1 MAGYTIPI
9 IVTGSPAIE
18 AAVAAIQNLDTKTN
32 SFVANQVRSAEQL
45 EEATKKATKAIHDQR
60 IAYAQTEA
68 ADKRAKKATPA
79 GSRAPAPKLSAD
91 GAAFLAIVRDT
102 ERAQRIFDG
111 FSFTKLEQEYKRTT
125 LEVRRYNTELAQVA
139 SANRIAL
146 NEKTALLMAT
156 ERETLANQNV
166 KAAIAA
172 IGTEQAKETRLLK
185 LQYAELEKALTINE
199 KRTAAFVA
207 QKNELEY
214 ANSLEG
220 RLAEKAK
227 YATRLAQE
235 AAIATDKRAEAQRR
249 LNELRS
255 GGPAAEDARLSYQ
268 IRLANELAIADLK
281 LVESKRVLA
290 ALGRP
295 DSIESETAAIARQ
308 TAETKRLTASKQE
321 LAALRNPA
329 SNASQQAALD
339 AQISAQRELV
349 RLRAEANISPNDRRE
364 ITALTEKAKLEQERA
379 RLLARSTREFRA
391 LEAEVVRL
399 RHAEERAINPTKSLS
414 MHLNLANQGAA
425 ALRSS
430 IYGMG
435 ASFGVF
441 TSSTVLIAASVYAV
455 SRAFREGVTAAI
467 DYEQKLAALGAMA
480 SRSSGISPE
489 YAADKEKLNQAAMG
503 AALSSKYST
512 LEVADAMKQLA
523 LAGLTVDQS
532 IAATIPTMRLA
543 TIGQLGFAEAADIA
557 TNVMMGFGMHVEQLP
572 KIIDV
577 LAKAATESNTDVTQL
592 GNAMSYAAP
601 IANSFGVSLEYTAA
615 AMEVLANAGIKSSR
629 AGTGMRRVLV
639 SLFTPTQK
647 ITEAVEGFGISLG
660 KVAQEGESLEGLDF
674 SVGKLIEQAGGAAEA
689 QRMLEEFYVATAGGT
704 KNLQLLRETVGVY
717 ALPAMTQLVKSVGM
731 GTKSIQAF
739 AESLEDIEGT
749 AEQQSAKMLDNLKDV
764 WGQVGAASSVLSAKL
779 YDEEK
784 SGLRTLLE
792 QLLAIA
798 RSLAQSSK
806 IAAPF
811 TAAIKALGEAIIRVV
826 AILAGLKLAFL
837 GVSTVALLFSKTSA
851 AVKNLGIG
859 LDWLKAKY
867 IAMGTAA
874 AGAAA
879 ASQAAAGAGLA
890 GAAAPGTL
898 AALGLSGW
906 GIATGAVIITGV
918 LATVYAIYKQF
929 SGIGEAVTAVNDAF
943 SVMKQETDAYNQS
956 LQETYDKLAGGDL
969 VRMYEERA
977 RIEQDMLDI
986 SGKTVEQTKQLKDE
1000 YAAVN
1005 REILGAHESLSKFG
1019 STTLLLA
1026 KVKKQTQLDSA
1037 NTELASAKAEVDR
1050 LERERRTDLEK
1061 TGLQSIRD
1069 PSKYIK
1075 KSDAGLAAARES
1087 LELKKAG
1094 VAVLATEIDAQDK
1107 LQKILTSGTA
1117 LEQAEKLGVLH
1128 ASITSKIQDQEKAVA
1143 DLSAAVAAGD
1153 ATKAERLGQESAALD
1168 RLYAQRNQIAQMERM
1183 TREAETA
1190 RAIPYEQMMVQH
1202 EKARERHLKDQQL
1215 INGTEQERAAAA
1227 LALAEIE
1234 NNSAQARVQQLET
1247 IHEKLKELR
1256 DAEKD
1261 ANVQKIYEQA
1271 LLNTGSDLG
1280 AAYGAAG
1287 AALKAYNDAL
1297 KTNTG
1302 LQNRTANEMGKT
1314 IKSAAELHQQMMA
1327 LIKDLADF
1335 KRGFTELNEEILSR
1349 GTEVFSDMTQH
1360 AKELSGALKEVT
1372 LSGAEVAGLEMP
1384 EATQSTQRG
1393 LLPGKLGGL
1402 SPEFGTQLQKMIEDA
1417 SEKGIRIGVTSGFRT
1432 AAQQAEIFSKAR
1444 PGYAAP
1450 PGRSYH
1456 EKGLAA
1462 DLSYGPGGQ
1471 AWAHANASK
1480 YGLKFPMLGAKLNEP
1495 WHVEPASTR
1504 GGASLAEMNLA
1515 NTNESKSITILVK
1528 DQEALTKARAQAAQ
1542 QAQAQYDAQAH
1553 LDQLMK
1559 DEVTTYATAKDAYAE
1574 AAFWQNKL
1582 NSDKKLSVTQTA
1594 AATDALSKA
1603 NATWKA
1609 YTAAHEASL
1618 KAEEQSIRLGELKN
1632 IQVPRSSA
1640 EMEKLKEEYV
1650 TGDAAMKDYNY
1661 TLAMNNFLLGKGAL
1675 SMAQYMQNMSDAS
1688 RKVAQAKGEYASFFE
1703 SLRYDAKDFEK
1714 IGTGAMSSFRD
1725 SIAEALA
1732 SGKMDF
1738 EKFLTYLRDA
1748 AARFAADKIMESLFK
1763 PADGGKG
1770 GGLLSGLVSI
1780 VSKVVTTYATGGAGN
1795 VNDMVPVDAM
1805 ARGGSFSGALPS
1817 GVYNRPTLFPYR
1829 SPGFHAFATGTGLLG
1844 EAGPEAVLPLTR
1856 VGGELG
1862 VKTKSTPTQVNVT
1875 VNNLPGQTA
1884 NVKQD
1889 GNNLSIDIIEQV
1901 LASRISKGGSPMSKG
1916 LESTYAGMRRQGR

>member
-9 IVTGSPAIE
+9 IVSGVPAID
-18 AAVAAIQNLDTKTN
+18 AAVSAIQNLNSQTN
-32 SFVANQVRSAEQL
+32 TLVNTQVSA
-45 EEATKKATKAIHDQR
+45 
-60 IAYAQTEA
+60 
-68 ADKRAKKATPA
+68 
-79 GSRAPAPKLSAD
+79 
-91 GAAFLAIVRDT
+91 
-102 ERAQRIFDG
+102 
-111 FSFTKLEQEYKRTT
+111 
-125 LEVRRYNTELAQVA
+125 
-139 SANRIAL
+139 ANRIADA
-146 NEKTALLMAT
+146 NKKVTKTLDDQRVAYQKVADADTAAREAAAEAGKAPPAKNISAGGAAILKIFEQIKKAAT
-156 ERETLANQNV
+156 EFDEVTFTRIEKQFRDTSIELERLDQSLATAASHNRIFINEQLALTAAMEREAIANQNV
-166 KAAIAA
+166 KASIAA
-172 IGTEQAKETRLLK
+172 LGTEQAKETRLLK
-185 LQYAELEKALTINE
+185 LQYAEMEKALTASE
-199 KRTAAFVA
+199 
-207 QKNELEY
+207 
-214 ANSLEG
+214 
-220 RLAEKAK
+220 RLAVSKAH
-227 YATRLAQE
+227 LE
-235 AAIATDKRAEAQRR
+235 
-249 LNELRS
+249 
-255 GGPAAEDARLSYQ
+255 
-268 IRLANELAIADLK
+268 DLK
-281 LVESKRVLA
+281 NPSSA
-290 ALGRP
+290 ANKQ
-295 DSIESETAAIARQ
+295 IALN
-308 TAETKRLTASKQE
+308 AEIRAQQE
-321 LAALRNPA
+321 L
-329 SNASQQAALD
+329 
-339 AQISAQRELV
+339 I
-349 RLRAEANISPNDRRE
+349 RLRAQANISPNDRRE
-364 ITALTEKAKLEQERA
+364 IAALTEKAKLEQERA

-455 SRAFREGVTAAI
+455 SRAFREGIVAAI

-489 YAADKEKLNQAAMG
+489 YAADKERLNQAAMS

-512 LEVADAMKQLA
+512 LEVSDAMKQLA
-523 LAGLTVDQS
+523 LAGLAVDQS

-689 QRMLEEFYVATAGGT
+689 QRMLKEFYVATAGGT

-739 AESLEDIEGT
+739 SESLKDIEGT

-784 SGLRTLLE
+784 SGLRTMLE
-792 QLLAIA
+792 HLLAIA

-806 IAAPF
+806 VAAPF

-929 SGIGEAVTAVNDAF
+929 SGIGEAVDAVNDAF

-1005 REILGAHESLSKFG
+1005 REITGAHESLRKF
-1019 STTLLLA
+1019 SATTMVLNTAKLRTSAEADRAQAATAEKELADLEARRA
-1026 KVKKQTQLDSA
+1026 KV
-1037 NTELASAKAEVDR
+1037 AKFSSEQQKSPTMQGRV
-1050 LERERRTDLEK
+1050 
-1061 TGLQSIRD
+1061 D
-1069 PSKYIK
+1069 PSLVHQIDYLDKEI
-1075 KSDAGLAAARES
+1075 
-1087 LELKKAG
+1087 LKRQGVIYLSKAQ
-1094 VAVLATEIDAQDK
+1094 AEATENRIEVEER
-1107 LQKILTSGTA
+1107 LQKILSSGTE
-1117 LEQAEKLGVLH
+1117 LEQAQQLGALRESLTKRRTALMEEEVRLQ
-1128 ASITSKIQDQEKAVA
+1128 AKVQANNKDTVAIDRLQQISVALAQVNQQQQAVIDRERLVQA
-1143 DLSAAVAAGD
+1143 TIAAG
-1153 ATKAERLGQESAALD
+1153 
-1168 RLYAQRNQIAQMERM
+1168 
-1183 TREAETA
+1183 
-1190 RAIPYEQMMVQH
+1190 AIPYEQMMAQH
-1202 EKARERHLKDQQL
+1202 EIAREKYLKAQRL

-1227 LALAEIE
+1227 LALAKIE
-1234 NNSAQARVQQLET
+1234 NDSAQARVQQLET

-1280 AAYGAAG
+1280 AAYGAAV

-1384 EATQSTQRG
+1384 STFTQAAGKYSELINAKGAEYGVDPELIRRVIGSESSGNPNAVSPKGAVGLMQLIPATAERF
-1393 LLPGKLGGL
+1393 GL
-1402 SPEFGTQLQKMIEDA
+1402 SASQRTNPELNVDAGVRYLKFLLGKFGGNVNLAVAGYNAGEDA
-1417 SEKGIRIGVTSGFRT
+1417 VVKHGGIPPYAETQAYVKKVT
-1432 AAQQAEIFSKAR
+1432 A
-1444 PGYAAP
+1444 GY
-1450 PGRSYH
+1450 
-1456 EKGLAA
+1456 
-1462 DLSYGPGGQ
+1462 GG
-1471 AWAHANASK
+1471 
-1480 YGLKFPMLGAKLNEP
+1480 
-1495 WHVEPASTR
+1495 
-1504 GGASLAEMNLA
+1504 SLAEMNLA

-1618 KAEEQSIRLGELKN
+1618 KAEEQSIRLGELKT
-1632 IQVPRSSA
+1632 IQVSRSSA

-1661 TLAMNNFLLGKGAL
+1661 TLAMNDFLLGKGAL

-1780 VSKVVTTYATGGAGN
+1780 ISKVVTTYATGGAGN